1 MATKLKSNSALKG
14 LADELTVL
22 ANAQFESE
30 EYQRMLNTTFSL
42 KGAQQFFLQHSLFN
56 LNRRDCWGYVQASS
70 PLPVKEIVWEHES
83 EELGGVAHRGG
94 ANHYELAVKQGESL
108 QLTPEDYYNTLP
120 MDTTMTCSFAWMN
133 LAEKS
138 PWLEA
143 FAGSAALEYS
153 NSEDIIRGG
162 CVSRRLG
169 EKLRDELG
177 IPMKKQYSNEEHVE
191 ADKAH
196 AQMLMQVAEMYCD
209 SDAARAQIV
218 SGCKKSWAID
228 RVFRGFL
235 GSLMEKYAD

>member
-1 MATKLKSNSALKG
+1 MATKLKSKSALKG
-14 LADELTVL
+14 LEDELTEL
-22 ANAQFESE
+22 ANAQFSSE
-30 EYQRMLNTTFSL
+30 DYQRMLNATFTL
-42 KGAQQFFLQHSLFN
+42 AGAQQFFLQHSLFN
-56 LNRRDCWGYVQASS
+56 LNRRDCWGYVQAAA
-70 PLPVKEIVWEHES
+70 PLPVKKLVWEHES

-108 QLTPEDYYNTLP
+108 QLAPEDYYKAQP
-120 MDTTMTCSFAWMN
+120 MDATLTCCYAWIN
-133 LAEKS
+133 LANKS

-143 FAGSAALEYS
+143 FAASAALEYS

-162 CVSRRLG
+162 GVSRRLG

-196 AQMLMQVAEMYCD
+196 GQMLMQIAEIYCD
-209 SDAARAQIV
+209 SDEARAQIV

-235 GSLMEKYAD
+235 GGVMETYAD